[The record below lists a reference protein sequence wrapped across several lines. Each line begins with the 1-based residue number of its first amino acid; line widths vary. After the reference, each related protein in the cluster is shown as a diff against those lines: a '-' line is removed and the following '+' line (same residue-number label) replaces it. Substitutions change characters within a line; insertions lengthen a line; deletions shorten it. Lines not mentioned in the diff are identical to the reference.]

1 MFLHLNLNNKSS
13 INFRFELSVKFT
25 IKPYPT
31 IKEIA
36 THLVIFLVVRVIAL
50 HPARSPEL
58 NFLNY
63 YYPTI
68 NAQI

>member
-50 HPARSPEL
+50 HPDRSL
-58 NFLNY
+58 D
-63 YYPTI
+63 
-68 NAQI
+68 